1 MLLFV
6 KSFELMVDVVVFS
19 SVVVDGTTL
28 VGKND
33 LNKNRACDIM
43 YHRFVTMY
51 VFFLKNS
58 RRMFN
63 KNKIQYNT
71 IKTIK

>member
-6 KSFELMVDVVVFS
+6 KSFELMMVDVVVFS

-33 LNKNRACDIM
+33 LNTKTDFEIG
-43 YHRFVTMY
+43 YHV
-51 VFFLKNS
+51 L
-58 RRMFN
+58 
-63 KNKIQYNT
+63 
-71 IKTIK
+71 

>member
-1 MLLFV
+1 MMLSV

-33 LNKNRACDIM
+33 AML
-43 YHRFVTMY
+43 
-51 VFFLKNS
+51 L
-58 RRMFN
+58 
-63 KNKIQYNT
+63 
-71 IKTIK
+71 

>member
-6 KSFELMVDVVVFS
+6 KSFELMMVDVVVFS

-33 LNKNRACDIM
+33 LNKNR
-43 YHRFVTMY
+43 V
-51 VFFLKNS
+51 
-58 RRMFN
+58 
-63 KNKIQYNT
+63 
-71 IKTIK
+71 